1 MIKEKV
7 KQIIKKRRRL
17 MNPKI
22 FKGRTVEEATEEAL
36 KTLNEDLEN
45 LEIKIIDTGRN
56 GILGL
61 GGHPAEIEVYVL
73 GAPNTSEIDEKPKS
87 NQKKV
92 KKDTKPKRTTSLKKE
107 PKKTKQTKNDENIPT
122 EKDPEIEEVVGKIL
136 NNLINSTGLDADVY
150 VRDQME
156 EGSIVFELEGQDS
169 GLLIGRR
176 GETLS
181 SLEYLVRLMAS
192 KTLDKRANIMI
203 DVEDY
208 KLRRKEK
215 LENIAKKTA
224 EKVSKTGKR
233 ISLEPMSAADRRIV
247 HMTLAE
253 SKNVSTQSRG
263 EGMHRKV
270 VINPVNE

>member
-1 MIKEKV
+1 
-7 KQIIKKRRRL
+7 

-45 LEIKIIDTGRN
+45 LEIKILDTGRN

-61 GGHPAEIEVYVL
+61 GGHPAEIEVYLL
-73 GAPNTSEIDEKPKS
+73 GESKSSENEKPKRAA
-87 NQKKV
+87 KKAPAKKAPVKKAPAKKARKTV
-92 KKDTKPKRTTSLKKE
+92 KKDSKVEKDSKSN
-107 PKKTKQTKNDENIPT
+107 KNDSFSN
-122 EKDPEIEEVVGKIL
+122 EKDSEIEETVGKIL
-136 NNLINSTGLDADVY
+136 NNLINSTGLEADVY

-156 EGSIVFELEGQDS
+156 EGSIVFELEGNDS

-192 KTLDKRANIMI
+192 KALDNRANIMI

-208 KLRRKEK
+208 RLRRKEK
-215 LENIAKKTA
+215 LQNIAKKTA
-224 EKVSKTGKR
+224 EKVAETGKR
-233 ISLEPMSAADRRIV
+233 ITLEPMSAADRRTV
-247 HMTLAE
+247 HMALADLE
-253 SKNVSTQSRG
+253 EVNTQSRG
-263 EGMHRKV
+263 EGLHRKV
-270 VINPVNE
+270 VINPATD

>member
-73 GAPNTSEIDEKPKS
+73 GAPNTSEIDEKPKVK
-87 NQKKV
+87 QKKV

-107 PKKTKQTKNDENIPT
+107 PKKTRQTKNDENIPT

>member
-1 MIKEKV
+1 
-7 KQIIKKRRRL
+7 

-73 GAPNTSEIDEKPKS
+73 GAPNTSEIDEKPKVK
-87 NQKKV
+87 QKKV

-107 PKKTKQTKNDENIPT
+107 PKKTRQTKNDENIPT

-253 SKNVSTQSRG
+253 SKNVTTQSRG

>member
-1 MIKEKV
+1 
-7 KQIIKKRRRL
+7 

-107 PKKTKQTKNDENIPT
+107 PKKTKQTKKDENIPT

-233 ISLEPMSAADRRIV
+233 ISLEPMSAADRRII

-253 SKNVSTQSRG
+253 SKNVNTQSRG
-263 EGMHRKV
+263 EGMQRKV
-270 VINPVNE
+270 VINPANDKWLIFYLLETPPLII

>member
-1 MIKEKV
+1 
-7 KQIIKKRRRL
+7 

-36 KTLNEDLEN
+36 KTLGEDLEN

-61 GGHPAEIEVYVL
+61 GGHPAEIEVYIL
-73 GAPNTSEIDEKPKS
+73 GASNKSETKEKPKAK
-87 NQKKV
+87 QKKENKVSKSKETASV
-92 KKDTKPKRTTSLKKE
+92 KKEQKKPKE
-107 PKKTKQTKNDENIPT
+107 NKNEENIPT
-122 EKDPEIEEVVGKIL
+122 EKDPEIEKLVGKIL
-136 NNLINSTGLDADVY
+136 NNIINSTGLDADVY

-181 SLEYLVRLMAS
+181 SLEFLVRLMAS

-203 DVEDY
+203 DIEDY

-233 ISLEPMSAADRRIV
+233 ISLEPMSAADRRII

-253 SKNVSTQSRG
+253 SKNVNTQSRG
-263 EGMHRKV
+263 EGMQRKV
-270 VINPVNE
+270 VINPANDK